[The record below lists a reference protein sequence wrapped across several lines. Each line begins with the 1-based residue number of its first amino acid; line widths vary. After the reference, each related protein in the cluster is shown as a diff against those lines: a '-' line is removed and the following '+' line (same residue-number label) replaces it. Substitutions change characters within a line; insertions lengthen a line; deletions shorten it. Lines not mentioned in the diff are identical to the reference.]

1 MFHAS
6 VTAQPSKNLVFC
18 IWQWLTCS
26 DYSQIKFKT
35 DIMEGGKIGGFFS
48 KWWFKYLAFESQI
61 FVCFF
66 FVCLILLKVHTHFG
80 ALCPP
85 FIPSFD
91 AYPQR
96 IYHAVFG
103 IYLD

>member
-66 FVCLILLKVHTHFG
+66 FLFV
-80 ALCPP
+80 
-85 FIPSFD
+85 
-91 AYPQR
+91 
-96 IYHAVFG
+96 
-103 IYLD
+103 